1 MVAWRK
7 ENELRICYD
16 RFDVEGKKES
26 KMTIFFCL
34 GKNTEDC
41 DGAV

>member
-16 RFDVEGKKES
+16 RFNVEGKKES
-26 KMTIFFCL
+26 KMTIFLL
-34 GKNTEDC
+34 GQEYRRL
-41 DGAV
+41 